1 MTSLDE
7 VSDPPSQRAQKSHL
21 LVVFFIDSSDALWFL
36 WISSARSSA
45 GDSAVASVRGCVRAD
60 QDKADP
66 SPPAHPIFL
75 FKVLILESFFGWR
88 LFWTCSRGGD
98 ACAHPWVIFADTSRA
113 REGMLVL
120 IPLDL

>member
-1 MTSLDE
+1 MAIYDI
-7 VSDPPSQRAQKSHL
+7 PR
-21 LVVFFIDSSDALWFL
+21 
-36 WISSARSSA
+36 RA